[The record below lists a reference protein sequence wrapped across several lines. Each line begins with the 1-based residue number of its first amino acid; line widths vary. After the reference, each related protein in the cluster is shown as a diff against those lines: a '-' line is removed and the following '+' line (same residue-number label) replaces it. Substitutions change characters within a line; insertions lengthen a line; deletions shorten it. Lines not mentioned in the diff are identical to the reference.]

1 MNGINAGRCKN
12 PICKGNGNC
21 AVCPKRMAGQSN
33 SDSFEAVAE
42 YTVSVKEDTAVCY
55 AAKVGPAGDAD
66 MVHNAEYA
74 IAIDLG
80 TTTLVFALAD
90 KISGQVVHTITM
102 LNSQRKYG
110 ADVLSRIQASVEGK
124 KDELR
129 ASIQNDLCGGIE
141 RLLKECRT
149 TAKIVSESNQQ
160 TINIEHIV
168 ISGNTTMVHLLM
180 GYDCSSLGVYP
191 FTPVNT
197 ETIIGT
203 AEEILGYRQQDNV
216 IKVTV
221 LPGISAFVGG
231 DIVSGLYA
239 LGFAENDKP
248 CLFVDLG
255 TNGEIVLGNADRM
268 LTTSVAAGP
277 AFEGGNISCGTGSI
291 AGAICS
297 VEIDVNNMSY
307 GDDTDKKDMPFTI
320 KVKTIQD
327 ANPCGICGTGIIEAI
342 AELVKCGISDE
353 TGLLADEYFDDGFL
367 LVDSSEDDG
376 ANCQCIEKD
385 ASVFEK
391 KRIRITGQDIR
402 QFQLAKA
409 AVRTGIEI
417 LMKEYGITAKD
428 VDKVYISGGFGYYL
442 DVAKAAATGMLPKGL
457 AIKASAVGNTSL
469 AGAVKYIHDSNA
481 CALMQEIVDRCEG
494 ITLAND
500 SNFTILFTENTFL
513 GE

>member
-1 MNGINAGRCKN
+1 MNGMNAGRCKN
-12 PICKGNGNC
+12 PICGGNGNC
-21 AVCPKRMAGQSN
+21 MVCPKRMVGQSN

-42 YTVSVKEDTAVCY
+42 YAVSVTEDTAVCY
-55 AAKVGPAGDAD
+55 AAKVGPTGDAD

-110 ADVLSRIQASVEGK
+110 ADVLSRIQASVDGK

-129 ASIQNDLCGGIE
+129 ACIQNALCEGID
-141 RLLKECRT
+141 RLLQEYKVS
-149 TAKIVSESNQQ
+149 AKADSVEK
-160 TINIEHIV
+160 IV

-221 LPGISAFVGG
+221 LSGISAFVGG

-277 AFEGGNISCGTGSI
+277 AFEGGNISCGTGSVP
-291 AGAICS
+291 GAICA
-297 VEIDVNNMSY
+297 VQINETGVPDIRI
-307 GDDTDKKDMPFTI
+307 KTI
-320 KVKTIQD
+320 KD
-327 ANPCGICGTGIIEAI
+327 AMPCGICGTGIIETI
-342 AELVKCGISDE
+342 AELYKCGLVDE
-353 TGLLADEYFDDGFL
+353 TGLLADEYFDDGFI
-367 LVDSSEDDG
+367 LVKAKEGGMDK
-376 ANCQCIEKD
+376 NKPHHPI
-385 ASVFEK
+385 V
-391 KRIRITGQDIR
+391 ITQKDIR

-417 LMKEYGITAKD
+417 LMKEYGNTEDEI
-428 VDKVYISGGFGYYL
+428 DKVYLAGGFGYRL
-442 DVAKAAATGMLPKGL
+442 DMTKAASIGLIPTGL
-457 AIKASAVGNTSL
+457 AGKAMAVGNTSL
-469 AGAVKYIHDSNA
+469 AGNVKYLTETNA
-481 CALMQEIVDRCEG
+481 TQVIGKVKNASEDI
-494 ITLAND
+494 ILAND
-500 SNFTILFTENTFL
+500 DDFQELYLKNTCL
-513 GE
+513 G